1 MKNIKV
7 LFEKIIPEGYK
18 KLTYYVLNN
27 QSIKITDKQEYFESI
42 IDENDNE
49 LLSNDEEQT
58 GELIY
63 NYPNTIIPG
72 KMEYFN
78 IYVKFKSNIF
88 YFLQC
93 FANCSNLYNIPENL
107 FDNNIDALSFDG
119 VFSGCWGLKSI
130 PQKLFSKNKKAN
142 VFAYC
147 FSGCSAITGEVP
159 IDENGIKLYERTSE
173 NGYVNDIIGTNC
185 FTGCL
190 NLSDYSEIPDNWK

>member
-78 IYVKFKSNIF
+78 IYM
-88 YFLQC
+88 
-93 FANCSNLYNIPENL
+93 
-107 FDNNIDALSFDG
+107 
-119 VFSGCWGLKSI
+119 
-130 PQKLFSKNKKAN
+130 
-142 VFAYC
+142 
-147 FSGCSAITGEVP
+147 
-159 IDENGIKLYERTSE
+159 
-173 NGYVNDIIGTNC
+173 
-185 FTGCL
+185 
-190 NLSDYSEIPDNWK
+190 